1 MSNFTPPAELSKTF
15 IHIGKA
21 KAANTTARL
30 FVLGILAGVFIGF
43 AAHVATT
50 VATGDW
56 PVFGLQKFF
65 IGGVFT
71 FGLMLVVIPGAELFT
86 GNHLMTIAQFN
97 KAITLKQMLRSW
109 VIVFAGNFVGSV
121 ALAWMIASG
130 SGLLD
135 GAVGATAINIA
146 YGKVASGGEGHN
158 LMYFWRAI
166 GCNWLV
172 CLAIM
177 MAVASKDITG
187 KILGI
192 FFPIT
197 AFVVAGFE
205 HCVANMYFIPAGIF
219 AKSSPAAVAASGKT
233 AEMLAGLNWASMWTG
248 NLLVVTAGNLVG
260 GALLCGGVYWWAFV
274 RGTTVQPVEVAPA
287 KAATKAAAAAEAA

>member
-1 MSNFTPPAELSKTF
+1 MSNFAPPAELSKDF
-15 IHIGKA
+15 ISIGKA
-21 KAANTTARL
+21 KAANTAARL

-56 PVFGLQKFF
+56 PILGLQKFF

-97 KAITLKQMLRSW
+97 KDITLGRMLRNW
-109 VIVFAGNFVGSV
+109 ILVFAGNLVGSI

-146 YGKVASGGEGHN
+146 YGKISAGGDAHN
-158 LMYFWRAI
+158 FMFFWRAI

-205 HCVANMYFIPAGIF
+205 HCVANMYFIPAGIL
-219 AKSSPAAVAASGKT
+219 AKSSAAAVAASGKS
-233 AEMLAGLNWASMWTG
+233 ADMLASLNWSSMWTG

-260 GALLCGGVYWWAFV
+260 GALLCGGIYWWVFV
-274 RGTTVQPVEVAPA
+274 RGTTKPAEIVAVEQAS
-287 KAATKAAAAAEAA
+287 KAA

>member
-1 MSNFTPPAELSKTF
+1 MSNFAPPAELSKAF
-15 IHIGKA
+15 ITIGKT
-21 KAANTTARL
+21 KATNTAGRL

-50 VATGDW
+50 VATGNW
-56 PVFGLQKFF
+56 PIFGLQKLF
-65 IGGVFT
+65 IGGAFT

-97 KAITLKQMLRSW
+97 KEITLGQMLRSW
-109 VIVFAGNFVGSV
+109 LIVFVGNLVGSV

-146 YGKVASGGEGHN
+146 YGKVAGGGDAHN
-158 LMYFWRAI
+158 YMYFWRAI

-177 MAVASKDITG
+177 MAVASKDIPG

-219 AKSSPAAVAASGKT
+219 AKSSAAAVAASGKS
-233 AEMLAGLNWASMWTG
+233 AEMLAALNWGSMWTG

-274 RGTTVQPVEVAPA
+274 RGVVKPA
-287 KAATKAAAAAEAA
+287 KVVAVEPMAEATAAEAA

>member
-1 MSNFTPPAELSKTF
+1 MSNFAPPAELSKSF
-15 IHIGKA
+15 IHIGKS
-21 KAANTTARL
+21 KAANSAAKL

-50 VATGDW
+50 VATGNW
-56 PVFGLQKFF
+56 SVSGLQKFF

-86 GNHLMTIAQFN
+86 GNHLMTIATFN
-97 KAITLKQMLRSW
+97 KDITFGQMLRNW
-109 VIVFAGNFVGSV
+109 ILVYAGNLVGSI

-130 SGLLD
+130 SGLLN

-146 YGKVASGGEGHN
+146 YGKIAAGGEAHN
-158 LMYFWRAI
+158 FMYFWRAI

-219 AKSSPAAVAASGKT
+219 AKSSSAAVAASGKSVQ
-233 AEMLAGLNWASMWTG
+233 ALAGLNWGSMWTG

-274 RGTTVQPVEVAPA
+274 RDTARTAEVVAVESPA
-287 KAATKAAAAAEAA
+287 KAA